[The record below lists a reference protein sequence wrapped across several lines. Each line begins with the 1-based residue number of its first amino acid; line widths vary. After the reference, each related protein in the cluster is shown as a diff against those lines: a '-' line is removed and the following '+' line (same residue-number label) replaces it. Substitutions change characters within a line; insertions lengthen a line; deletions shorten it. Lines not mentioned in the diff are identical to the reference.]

1 MQDQSALYYDFTRTH
16 RRGCVTLTHT
26 LINITPLV
34 STEYFD
40 DYSTAVA
47 ATWLRYRP
55 GQATKGVKGLGAL
68 GSLST
73 TLGRGSQEKM
83 VRSERRVHVRD
94 LWCRR
99 AHSVHL
105 TLRQLE
111 QILNAVRRR
120 VAADG
125 GGEPL

>member
-1 MQDQSALYYDFTRTH
+1 MLNSGVTFRSVDYGTLSTVQDQSALYYDFTRTH

-68 GSLST
+68 GF
-73 TLGRGSQEKM
+73 SQY
-83 VRSERRVHVRD
+83 
-94 LWCRR
+94 
-99 AHSVHL
+99 
-105 TLRQLE
+105 
-111 QILNAVRRR
+111 
-120 VAADG
+120 
-125 GGEPL
+125 